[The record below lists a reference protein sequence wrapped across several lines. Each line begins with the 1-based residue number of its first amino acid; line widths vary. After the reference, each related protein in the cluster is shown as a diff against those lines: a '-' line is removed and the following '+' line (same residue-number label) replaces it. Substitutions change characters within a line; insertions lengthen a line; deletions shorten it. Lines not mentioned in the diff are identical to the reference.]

1 MAISQADFYAFSQ
14 ATGAP
19 VPEDPEARARI
30 APQVMEWRRNQLKQ
44 PKEEGGIVDTLGKIA
59 LGAGA
64 LAAGI
69 AGFRSLRGRQAVSPV
84 NVAVQEEVV
93 RRAAQPIPMLRGV
106 TQRSEAPTARPP
118 IPRPPAPTQ
127 PSAAPP
133 LGERELTGGSA
144 FASAPLVDEEFSA
157 YRPDPKEFLTREV
170 ADARR
175 QAATEGLLRAAETRR
190 TPYQPELPGIKGTL
204 MALRSPLG
212 ATAEE
217 AGELVAQA
225 ESRPLSAAPAQTNLF
240 QYVKQAAEPE
250 GDVVDRLL
258 TEYNQLVERQARTD
272 QRVRSSVREYQME
285 LQGKALR
292 IMDELRGDS
301 LTQQHQ
307 NKRAFNVDQ
316 AINALD
322 SGEDQT
328 TGRVR
333 QQLQRNEDLDIGVID
348 RVEDQ
353 TNNID
358 VAASLTPDGVPFDQA
373 EADLAKV
380 AEYQLS
386 RQSQME
392 KFLGRGMGPS
402 RAAKYVQITPSQ
414 MEAVERTLPGYSPE
428 DVMSQ
433 PGLQI
438 SETSTGRLREEPKVV
453 QRGLMI
459 SPASKTA
466 YRGTTG
472 RPDIGI
478 YGQVPGGRLGNIE
491 FGPGSVEASRVI
503 INEGEERGVT
513 TPRQFNPNFDLPEME
528 TPEGFVYTEAA
539 MERPTRVRF
548 SKTPL
553 VQEATPE
560 RLESVELSEK
570 VRRLQR
576 EGGDVQSFLSAYKQ
590 GRI

>member
-69 AGFRSLRGRQAVSPV
+69 AGFRTLRGRQAVSPV
-84 NVAVQEEVV
+84 NVAVQEEMV
-93 RRAAQPIPMLRGV
+93 RRAAQPIPRLRGV
-106 TQRSEAPTARPP
+106 TQQVGGETARPP
-118 IPRPPAPTQ
+118 IPRPPTQPQ

-133 LGERELTGGSA
+133 LGQRNLTGGSVFGYLPA
-144 FASAPLVDEEFSA
+144 AEEEFTA
-157 YRPDPKEFLTREV
+157 YRPDPKEMVARQV

-175 QAATEGLLRAAETRR
+175 QAATEGLLRAAEARR
-190 TPYQPELPGIKGTL
+190 GSYQPELPGIKGTL
-204 MALRSPLG
+204 MALRAPLEG
-212 ATAEE
+212 AAEE
-217 AGELVAQA
+217 TGELVAQA

-272 QRVRSSVREYQME
+272 RRVQSSVREYQME

-307 NKRAFNVDQ
+307 TKRLFNVDQ
-316 AINALD
+316 AINALQ

-333 QQLQRNEDLDIGVID
+333 QQLQRNEDLDISVID

-380 AEYQLS
+380 AEYQVS
-386 RQSQME
+386 REAQMQ
-392 KFLGRGMGPS
+392 KFLGRPMGPS
-402 RAAKYVQITPSQ
+402 RAARNIQITPSQ
-414 MEAVERTLPGYSPE
+414 MEAIERTIPSYSPE

-438 SETSTGRLREEPKVV
+438 SDDPSSRLREEPRVV
-453 QRGLMI
+453 QRGMMI
-459 SPASKTA
+459 SPASKTS
-466 YRGTTG
+466 YRGITG

-478 YGQVPGGRLGNIE
+478 YGQVPGGRLGNLE
-491 FGPGSVEASRVI
+491 FGPGAVEASKVI

-513 TPRQFNPNFDLPEME
+513 TPRRFNPNFDLPKME

-539 MERPTRVRF
+539 LERPTRVRF
-548 SKTPL
+548 SRTPL

-576 EGGDVQSFLSAYKQ
+576 EGGDVQAFLDAYKQ